1 MDDIVKNTENL
12 YAEQIYAK
20 QVRTVYGS
28 FMIAI
33 GGTFIGAILLMII
46 QWDVTNHKNI
56 LSWFGLFTTFHLIR
70 AVFIYRFNKNQPDD
84 KSCVAWG
91 TGIVYSSF
99 VAGLI
104 WGLGVYVTFV
114 PGDLTHE
121 LTVAI
126 ITVGLSAGAVSSLS
140 VLRASFIAFVTPI
153 MLSLVILFLIE
164 DTYMTNIISIV
175 VFLTMIF
182 IMRGANNIYMSNKI
196 NFRLLLEAADRER
209 LLIDAKEYAEIA
221 NKTQSEFLDN
231 MSHELRTPL
240 HGIMGFAQVGLES
253 TKEISDKNLFKFF
266 SRIME
271 SSERLKILLDD
282 LLDLRKIEE
291 GKFELNL
298 KPNDIRKIIKK
309 CTDEQEA
316 VLDLQNI
323 EIKYN
328 YHLETPSIQCDE
340 IRIGQVVT
348 NILSNAI
355 KFSPSKGKITFS
367 IDMTVN
373 TLNKDM
379 VKICVSDQ
387 GPGIAEEEHETI
399 FNKFIQI
406 KKSINNAGG
415 TGLGLAITKEI
426 INEHKGN
433 VWCEN
438 NNNEG
443 VTFCF
448 VLPV

>member
-1 MDDIVKNTENL
+1 MDDLVKNTENL

-33 GGTFIGAILLMII
+33 GGTFIGAILLGVI
-46 QWDVTNHKNI
+46 QWDVANHKNI
-56 LSWFGLFTTFHLIR
+56 LSWFGLFTVFHLIR

-91 TGIVYSSF
+91 KGIVFSSF

-114 PGDLTHE
+114 PGDLMHE

-153 MLSLVILFLIE
+153 MLSLVILFLLE
-164 DTYMTNIISIV
+164 KTYMTNIISIII
-175 VFLTMIF
+175 FLTMIF
-182 IMRGANNIYMSNKI
+182 IMRGANNIYMSNKV
-196 NFRLLLEAADRER
+196 NFRLLLEAADREK
-209 LLIDAKEYAEIA
+209 LLIDAKESAEIA

-253 TKEISDKNLFKFF
+253 TKEFSDKNLFKYF

-291 GKFELNL
+291 GLIELNL
-298 KPNDIRKIIKK
+298 KPNDVRKIIKK
-309 CTDEQEA
+309 CIDEQEA
-316 VLDLQNI
+316 VLNSQQI
-323 EIKYN
+323 EIEYN
-328 YHLETPSIQCDE
+328 YHPEIPLIQCDE
-340 IRIGQVVT
+340 TRIGQVVM

-355 KFSPSKGKITFS
+355 KYSPNEGKITFT
-367 IDMTVN
+367 IDMNVN
-373 TLNKDM
+373 SLNKN
-379 VKICVSDQ
+379 VVQVCISDQ
-387 GPGIAEEEHETI
+387 GPGIAEEEQDTI

-406 KKSINNAGG
+406 KKSISNSGG
-415 TGLGLAITKEI
+415 TGLGLAITREI
-426 INEHKGN
+426 INEHKGK

-438 NNNEG
+438 NNDTG
-443 VTFCF
+443 ASFYF